1 MPAHKVIVND
11 QILDFDQ
18 VPASIRGLQHI
29 IGKSTPNDRKFV
41 MKVDPTLV
49 REKIQGKETENL
61 GRSPIMIY
69 DFGDM
74 SKRAKQ
80 FDTWIINGIFFAI
93 GVVVAAS
100 LYFWRVIEIFA
111 K

>member
-1 MPAHKVIVND
+1 MSHKVIVND

-18 VPASIRGLQHI
+18 VPASIRGLVHI

-49 REKIQGKETENL
+49 REKFQGKETENL
-61 GRSPIMIY
+61 GRAPILVY
-69 DFGDM
+69 GLDDM
-74 SKRAKQ
+74 AKRAKQ
-80 FDTWIINGIFFAI
+80 FDTWTINGVFFVLGAM
-93 GVVVAAS
+93 AASS
-100 LYFWRVIEIFA
+100 LYFWKIVEIFA